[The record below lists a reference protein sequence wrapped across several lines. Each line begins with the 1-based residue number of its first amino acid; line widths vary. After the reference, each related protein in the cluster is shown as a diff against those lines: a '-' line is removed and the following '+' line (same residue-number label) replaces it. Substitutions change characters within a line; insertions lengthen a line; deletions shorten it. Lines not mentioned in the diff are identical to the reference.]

1 MLADSSRTSR
11 EGEKGDRPGS
21 GMGKK
26 EKLAWLAR
34 LKIDCRAVTLFGAL
48 FL

>member
-21 GMGKK
+21 GIGKK
-26 EKLAWLAR
+26 ENLAQLPR
-34 LKIDCRAVTLFGAL
+34 L
-48 FL
+48 